1 MKIMLNESRRYNSEM
16 EIKSCNKKIQSL
28 QEKISTMKNYS
39 ELDWSKQIKEV
50 NEYTDNYYGTTTKY
64 GFFKKGSRKYFNSL
78 TYMQIALL
86 SQYN

>member
-39 ELDWSKQIKEV
+39 ELDWGKQIKES
-50 NEYTDNYYGTTTKY
+50 EERIEEI
-64 GFFKKGSRKYFNSL
+64 KKIIKINKD
-78 TYMQIALL
+78 ALKNGYIIL
-86 SQYN
+86 GEN